1 MHYSHN
7 QKTNEQRAKLGTIY
21 ILKRFTGNTVKIG
34 ETSQSAYRR
43 NRNYSKRYRLRGFQV
58 HKTYKVPFEER
69 KSIER
74 SIHSKLKK
82 FQISGIESAR
92 ELFDCGVEKAEWAV
106 ESSLLENK
114 TAKREIDRKNY
125 LKQAEVKWNEMPW
138 TQSKKHELQQFIETT
153 NFEKLV
159 ELTSKEKSAII
170 DRVWLNG
177 IIGSVVTWASLVW
190 LSDLVIFLLP
200 LGLYF
205 LYKSFDA
212 YSSLSNP
219 PKRVPDQEAV
229 NRRKLKED
237 ELRAGRDKFLR
248 DAEIQFRATN

>member
-1 MHYSHN
+1 MGDLNLDFDVGTKKIS
-7 QKTNEQRAKLGTIY
+7 LGDNSSEN
-21 ILKRFTGNTVKIG
+21 LGFTK
-34 ETSQSAYRR
+34 E
-43 NRNYSKRYRLRGFQV
+43 
-58 HKTYKVPFEER
+58 
-69 KSIER
+69 
-74 SIHSKLKK
+74 
-82 FQISGIESAR
+82 
-92 ELFDCGVEKAEWAV
+92 
-106 ESSLLENK
+106 
-114 TAKREIDRKNY
+114 
-125 LKQAEVKWNEMPW
+125 
-138 TQSKKHELQQFIETT
+138 IETT

-177 IIGSVVTWASLVW
+177 IIGSVVTWASIDW

-219 PKRVPDQEAV
+219 PKRVPDQEAL

-248 DAEIQFRATN
+248 DAKIQFRATN